1 LHPIFQ
7 QDELTLLLVGT
18 ALGLGVGYV
27 QAVLDARSKR
37 DDPNYD
43 ERGRRVEIDVDADS
57 AVSEGADGDGEAPGP
72 AS

>member
-1 LHPIFQ
+1 MHPIFQ

-37 DDPNYD
+37 DEPNA
-43 ERGRRVEIDVDADS
+43 DANS
-57 AVSEGADGDGEAPGP
+57 AVSEGTDGDGEAPGP
-72 AS
+72 ATPPAPRR